1 MSLSKNV
8 IIISGATATGKT
20 SLSIALAKEL
30 ISKNYKPRIINFDS
44 LLFYRELNIGTA
56 KPDQVERDGIPHEM
70 IDIISAK
77 EPLNASAFVQIAEK
91 IVDDCVAKNEVA
103 ILVGGSAFYIRA
115 LIKGMYDSET
125 TNDEVKLKVQK
136 IIGELGTQG
145 LIDFLKTNDPKSL
158 DLYHAND
165 QYRLSRAVE
174 HFMQTGD
181 KISEEKERLD
191 DLKPYDLSINDRNG
205 WNIAHFYLDIDKDK
219 HWKLIEKRGK
229 KMLDAG
235 LIDEVKDLIANGFNG
250 SEKPLQSI
258 GYKETFDFLRGEL
271 ASRDELLEKISISTR
286 QLAKS
291 QKTFFKKMIPKT
303 VLNALDDHSH
313 LLKIISEEIK

>member
-30 ISKNYKPRIINFDS
+30 KSKNYRPRIINFDS

-56 KPDQVERDGIPHEM
+56 KPDQVERSGIPHEM
-70 IDIISAK
+70 IDVISAK
-77 EPLNASAFVQIAEK
+77 APLNASSFVQMAEK

-103 ILVGGSAFYIRA
+103 ILVGGSAFYLRA
-115 LIKGMYDSET
+115 LIKGMYESET
-125 TNDEVKLKVQK
+125 TDEEVKLKVQK
-136 IIGELGTQG
+136 IIEELGTQG
-145 LIDFLKTNDPKSL
+145 LIDFLKTHDPKSL

-165 QYRLSRAVE
+165 RYRLSRAVE
-174 HFMQTGD
+174 HFMQTGK
-181 KISEEKERLD
+181 KISEERERLD
-191 DLKPYDLSINDRNG
+191 DLKPYDLSINNRNC
-205 WNIAHFYLDIDKDK
+205 WEMAHFYLDIDKDK
-219 HWKLIEKRGK
+219 HWKLIEKRSR
-229 KMLDAG
+229 KMIDAG
-235 LIDEVKDLIANGFNG
+235 LIDEVKGLIANGFNG

-258 GYKETFDFLRGEL
+258 GYKETFDFLAGKI

-303 VLNALDDHSH
+303 VLNALDANSH